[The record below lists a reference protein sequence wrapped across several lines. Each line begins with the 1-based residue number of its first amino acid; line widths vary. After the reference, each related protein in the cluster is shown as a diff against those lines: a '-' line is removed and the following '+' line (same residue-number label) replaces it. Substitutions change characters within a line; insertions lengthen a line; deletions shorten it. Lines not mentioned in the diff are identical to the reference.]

1 MNSLGYSKKSQD
13 ELREEAKRNSKNGCV
28 GREMVL
34 ENARVRIWRTVL
46 EPGERMAYHSHTLDF
61 IWIAISDCNLIFHDR
76 DGSSLTVELG
86 MGEVVYK
93 RVPRKAELVRAVCN
107 IGLELAHFEVVEFLE
122 SENSALPIPEHVRK
136 R

>member
-1 MNSLGYSKKSQD
+1 MNSVDYTKKSQE
-13 ELREEAKRNSKNGCV
+13 ELRQEARRNSKNGCV

-46 EPGERMAYHSHTLDF
+46 EPGERMAYHTHTLDF
-61 IWIAISDCNLIFHDR
+61 IWIAISDCNLVFHDR
-76 DGSSLTVELG
+76 DGASNTVEFG

-93 RVPRKAELVRAVCN
+93 RVPGKAELVRAVCN
-107 IGLELAHFEVVEFLE
+107 IGLDPAQFEVVEFLE
-122 SENSALPIPEHVRK
+122 SGNSALPIPEHVRK